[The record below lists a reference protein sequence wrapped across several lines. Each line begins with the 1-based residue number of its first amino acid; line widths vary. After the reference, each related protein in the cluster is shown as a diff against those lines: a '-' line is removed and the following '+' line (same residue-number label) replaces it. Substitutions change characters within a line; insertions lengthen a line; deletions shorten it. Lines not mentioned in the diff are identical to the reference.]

1 MPAVPLLVAA
11 LPFVAALLLF
21 VRLQG
26 PVLLFV
32 AVLRQVPVVPVLV
45 PSVLLV
51 LVVFVP
57 VVVVLPPVL
66 LPAVLLRMVVLPLVP
81 VLPAPL

>member
-11 LPFVAALLLF
+11 LLLF
-21 VRLQG
+21 VRLQV

-32 AVLRQVPVVPVLV
+32 AVLRQVPVVPVL
-45 PSVLLV
+45 L
-51 LVVFVP
+51 
-57 VVVVLPPVL
+57 
-66 LPAVLLRMVVLPLVP
+66 AVLLRLVVLRLV

>member
-1 MPAVPLLVAA
+1 MPVVPLL
-11 LPFVAALLLF
+11 VAALLLF
-21 VRLQG
+21 VRLQV

-45 PSVLLV
+45 PSVLPEL
-51 LVVFVP
+51 L
-57 VVVVLPPVL
+57 VVLPAL
-66 LPAVLLRMVVLPLVP
+66 LAVLPELLV

>member
-11 LPFVAALLLF
+11 LLLF
-21 VRLQG
+21 VRLQ
-26 PVLLFV
+26 
-32 AVLRQVPVVPVLV
+32 VPVLV

-57 VVVVLPPVL
+57 VVVVL
-66 LPAVLLRMVVLPLVP
+66 
-81 VLPAPL
+81 LPAPL

>member
-21 VRLQG
+21 VRLQV

-32 AVLRQVPVVPVLV
+32 AVLRQVPVEPVLV

-57 VVVVLPPVL
+57 VVVVVVLPPVL
-66 LPAVLLRMVVLPLVP
+66 LPAVLPELLV

>member
-11 LPFVAALLLF
+11 LLLF
-21 VRLQG
+21 VRLQV

-32 AVLRQVPVVPVLV
+32 AVLRQVPVEPVLV
-45 PSVLLV
+45 PYVLLV
-51 LVVFVP
+51 LVVFSP

-66 LPAVLLRMVVLPLVP
+66 FVAALPALLA

>member
-1 MPAVPLLVAA
+1 MPVVPLL
-11 LPFVAALLLF
+11 VAALLLF
-21 VRLQG
+21 VRLQV

-66 LPAVLLRMVVLPLVP
+66 
-81 VLPAPL
+81 PAPL